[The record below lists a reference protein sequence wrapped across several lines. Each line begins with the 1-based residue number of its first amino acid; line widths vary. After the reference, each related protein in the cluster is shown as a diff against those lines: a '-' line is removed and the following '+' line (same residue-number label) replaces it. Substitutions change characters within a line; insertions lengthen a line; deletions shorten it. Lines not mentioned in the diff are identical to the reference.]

1 MRSDMVALASI
12 APAAIITIVAIVLI
26 VAAIVVFLLAIIVE
40 LKTISNGLDVVIPP
54 VAELVQKTQPVNQL
68 VHQIVS
74 DLGAGTNLLEGL
86 LVKKAGMDDAAGLIE
101 SLFPGGGQAF
111 LARNGRP
118 GRPRHF
124 GVVYS
129 RGALQLARLGRGSPL
144 GAALRGSPL
153 RDPVAASESSRAL
166 YPDPRGVGPTGNSAG
181 APDRPRTPVIGANSP
196 NQYRR
201 PGDDSVIYDS
211 STDAGASPRTAGAL
225 EASSSFKTGGP
236 SRFAYATQGTEP
248 DPSAAAPTAG
258 ISAATAAPNR
268 FGAAPAPP
276 RGGAAPAPDAPNRF
290 FGGQEPAPEPAT
302 PEPTTPPADSDDV
315 IHYRR

>member
-1 MRSDMVALASI
+1 MFIPVATIS
-12 APAAIITIVAIVLI
+12 PAAIITVVAIVLI
-26 VAAIVVFLLAIIVE
+26 VAALVVFLLAIIVE

-68 VHQIVS
+68 VNQIVS
-74 DLGAGTNLLEGL
+74 DLGAGHNLLEGL
-86 LVKKAGMDDAAGLIE
+86 LLKKAGMDDSAGLIE

-111 LARNGRP
+111 LARQGRP
-118 GRPRHF
+118 GKPRHF

-201 PGDDSVIYDS
+201 PGDDSVVYDS
-211 STDAGASPRTAGAL
+211 SSDASASPKSTGAL
-225 EASSSFKTGGP
+225 EALSSFRTGGP
-236 SRFAYATQGTEP
+236 SRFPYATSRLVP
-248 DPSAAAPTAG
+248 DPSAAPPRAG

-268 FGAAPAPP
+268 LGGEQQGPAAPAPK
-276 RGGAAPAPDAPNRF
+276 
-290 FGGQEPAPEPAT
+290 T
-302 PEPTTPPADSDDV
+302 PEPTKPAPTADGDDV

>member
-1 MRSDMVALASI
+1 MVALASI
-12 APAAIITIVAIVLI
+12 APAAVITIVAIVLI

-144 GAALRGSPL
+144 GSALRGSPL
-153 RDPVAASESSRAL
+153 RNPLAASEAPRAL
-166 YPDPRGVGPTGNSAG
+166 YPDPRGVGPTGSSAG

-201 PGDDSVIYDS
+201 PGDTSVVYDS
-211 STDAGASPRTAGAL
+211 STDAAASPRAAGA
-225 EASSSFKTGGP
+225 EIATSSYKTGGA
-236 SRFAYATQGTEP
+236 SRFQYATQNLEP
-248 DPSAAAPTAG
+248 DASAGPPRAP
-258 ISAATAAPNR
+258 ISAATSAPNR
-268 FGAAPAPP
+268 FGVGSEPTPGFAVGQVPKASQTGPEAPTE
-276 RGGAAPAPDAPNRF
+276 PNTP
-290 FGGQEPAPEPAT
+290 EPNTPEPAS
-302 PEPTTPPADSDDV
+302 PAGSDDV

>member
-1 MRSDMVALASI
+1 MFFTLASI
-12 APAAIITIVAIVLI
+12 SPAAIITIAAIVLI

-54 VAELVQKTQPVNQL
+54 VAELVAKTQPVNQL
-68 VHQIVS
+68 VHQIVA

-118 GRPRHF
+118 GKPRHF

-144 GAALRGSPL
+144 GAPMRGAAL
-153 RDPVAASESSRAL
+153 RDPLYASASPRTL
-166 YPDPRGVGPTGNSAG
+166 YPDPRGTG
-181 APDRPRTPVIGANSP
+181 DRPRSPVVGGNSP

-201 PGDDSVIYDS
+201 PGDVS
-211 STDAGASPRTAGAL
+211 
-225 EASSSFKTGGP
+225 
-236 SRFAYATQGTEP
+236 EP
-248 DPSAAAPTAG
+248 AQQLPEDRPVAAAAPSP
-258 ISAATAAPNR
+258 SAPSAPS
-268 FGAAPAPP
+268 APSRP
-276 RGGAAPAPDAPNRF
+276 
-290 FGGQEPAPEPAT
+290 
-302 PEPTTPPADSDDV
+302 TPPVGDSEGV
-315 IHYRR
+315 IRYRRG

>member
-1 MRSDMVALASI
+1 MFIAIAGI
-12 APAAIITIVAIVLI
+12 APAAIITILAIVLI

-68 VHQIVS
+68 VNKIVS

-111 LARNGRP
+111 LQRNGRS

-153 RDPVAASESSRAL
+153 RNPVAASESSRAL

-181 APDRPRTPVIGANSP
+181 APNRPRTPVIGGNSP

-201 PGDDSVIYDS
+201 PGDDSVVYDS
-211 STDAGASPRTAGAL
+211 STDAGAAPRATGAL
-225 EASSSFKTGGP
+225 APFSSFKTGGP
-236 SRFAYATQGTEP
+236 SRFQYATQGLEP
-248 DPSAAAPTAG
+248 DPSTAAPAAG
-258 ISAATAAPNR
+258 ISAATAAPNPLR
-268 FGAAPAPP
+268 L
-276 RGGAAPAPDAPNRF
+276 
-290 FGGQEPAPEPAT
+290 GGQPGPARAPGTPEPASPQT
-302 PEPTTPPADSDDV
+302 PAQPAPSEGG
-315 IHYRR
+315 ILRYRRGG